1 MEPQSGDGV
10 DAVERARELV
20 RAEQF
25 GPAIELL
32 REHLNAHPDDGIA
45 WHRLAGALIG
55 LDDHAA
61 AVDAAGRAIEI
72 DPEDV
77 AAYRY
82 RALALLMLN
91 RDGDSY
97 ADAKRAVELAPD
109 DHEALSLLARNVV
122 EVDRDVARFKELIQ
136 RALTV
141 NPDSAPARHLARQYR
156 RRHRRTL
163 TVAIHLVTLPVAI
176 VLLLGWFAVDTGR
189 SMDARWMVWPCLVA
203 LAVIL
208 VRGLSTWPERGVLP
222 LLTLPQVSAAAGAAG
237 IVAAGAG
244 YGTTREVP
252 AAAILGLTAL
262 AISGVFGLLLLLR
275 HAARHNRPSEEPTT
289 GRRSSSRTSH
299 AGPETGLSRRS

>member
-1 MEPQSGDGV
+1 MEPQSGNGD
-10 DAVERARELV
+10 DAVARARELV

-32 REHLNAHPDDGIA
+32 REHLGAHPDDGIA
-45 WHRLAGALIG
+45 WRRLAGALIG
-55 LDDHAA
+55 FGEHAA

-72 DPEDV
+72 NPEDV

-156 RRHRRTL
+156 RLHRRTL
-163 TVAIHLVTLPVAI
+163 IVAMHLVTLPAAI
-176 VLLLGWFAVDTGR
+176 VLLFGWFAVDTGR

-203 LAVIL
+203 LAATL
-208 VRGLSTWPERGVLP
+208 VRGVFTWSARGVP
-222 LLTLPQVSAAAGAAG
+222 PMLTLPQASAAASAAG

-244 YGTTREVP
+244 YGATRGVP
-252 AAAILGLTAL
+252 AAAVLGLTAV

-275 HAARHNRPSEEPTT
+275 
-289 GRRSSSRTSH
+289 
-299 AGPETGLSRRS
+299 SRRTAQPPVRRIYDWP

>member
-1 MEPQSGDGV
+1 MEPQSGNGD
-10 DAVERARELV
+10 DAVARARELV

-45 WHRLAGALIG
+45 WRRLAGALIG
-55 LDDHAA
+55 LGDHAA
-61 AVDAAGRAIEI
+61 AVDAAGRAIDI

-82 RALALLMLN
+82 RALALLMLK
-91 RDGDSY
+91 RDGESY

-122 EVDRDVARFKELIQ
+122 EVDRDVVRFKKLIR

-156 RRHRRTL
+156 RLHRRTL
-163 TVAIHLVTLPVAI
+163 TVATHLVTLPAAI
-176 VLLLGWFAVDTGR
+176 VLLIGWFAVGTGR
-189 SMDARWMVWPCLVA
+189 SMDARWMVWPCVVA

-208 VRGLSTWPERGVLP
+208 VRGLFTWSAGGMLP
-222 LLTLPQVSAAAGAAG
+222 MLTLPQVAAAAGAAG

-244 YGTTREVP
+244 YGATRGVP
-252 AAAILGLTAL
+252 TAVVLGLTAV
-262 AISGVFGLLLLLR
+262 AISGVFGLLLLLQQ
-275 HAARHNRPSEEPTT
+275 
-289 GRRSSSRTSH
+289 RRRI
-299 AGPETGLSRRS
+299 AGGACRSGSL